1 MSRNAIHETSR
12 QQLRARLSK
21 LHPESPALWGRMN
34 VPEMLHHLNDQM
46 DLIHGDLQVEP
57 VSMPLLRTRL
67 GRFLSLSRIP
77 WPRGRIRSPGKMV
90 RREVKGEAEIN
101 AIRQRL
107 FDSLERFA
115 ALPASHAVDHPFI
128 GSMNKREWGRLTW
141 KHFDHHLRQF
151 GV

>member
-21 LHPESPALWGRMN
+21 LNPESPALWGRMN

-57 VSMPLLRTRL
+57 VSMPFLRTRL

-77 WPRGRIRSPGKMV
+77 WLRGRIRSPGKMV
-90 RREVKGEAEIN
+90 RREVKG
-101 AIRQRL
+101 
-107 FDSLERFA
+107 
-115 ALPASHAVDHPFI
+115 
-128 GSMNKREWGRLTW
+128 KRR
-141 KHFDHHLRQF
+141 
-151 GV
+151 